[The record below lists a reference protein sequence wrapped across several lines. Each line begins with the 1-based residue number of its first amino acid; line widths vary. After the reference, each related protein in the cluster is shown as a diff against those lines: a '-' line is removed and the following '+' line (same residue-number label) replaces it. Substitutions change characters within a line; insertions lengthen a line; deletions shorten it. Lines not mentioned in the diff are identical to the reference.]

1 MHIFTTTLYFT
12 QQRQCCDAV
21 VVEHFD
27 AASSFSNSF
36 TRFVNFVFSFIKD
49 NDDGDVM
56 QGPSVGTSEG
66 IAGTLLGRM
75 FNANIIPRGIC
86 CSM

>member
-1 MHIFTTTLYFT
+1 MP
-12 QQRQCCDAV
+12 AK
-21 VVEHFD
+21 
-27 AASSFSNSF
+27 ASKTPKASQTASKELAKAEASDPDED
-36 TRFVNFVFSFIKD
+36 RP